1 MNRLTQTLFHPFH
14 TIAGA
19 RSLVLGL
26 IAILLAGWIGFY
38 QGLHFDGV
46 LDAHVGGRVPLWM
59 SLAEGVID
67 WLALALP
74 LLFAGRFI
82 SKTEFRSIDLLG
94 TQALAR
100 WPTLIVSLMCLAPG
114 FHRFTSALAK
124 AVQSAAANP
133 AKIAWPPLG
142 MDTAVFG
149 IVTVLM
155 LACTVWMVALMW
167 KSFSHCCNVRG
178 GRAVSAFVLCLL
190 GAEGVS
196 KVLLSLMFQLA
207 RH

>member
-1 MNRLTQTLFHPFH
+1 MNRLTQILFHPFH

-26 IAILLAGWIGFY
+26 IAILLAGWIGFH

-74 LLFAGRFI
+74 LLLAGRFI

-100 WPTLIVSLMCLAPG
+100 WPTLITSLLCLAPG

-124 AVQSAAANP
+124 AVQSAATDP
-133 AKIAWPPLG
+133 AKIVWPPLG
-142 MDTAVFG
+142 MDTFVFG

-196 KVLLSLMFQLA
+196 KVLLSLLFQLA

>member
-1 MNRLTQTLFHPFH
+1 MNRLIQTLFHPFL

-19 RSLVLGL
+19 LSLVLGL
-26 IAILLAGWIGFY
+26 LAILLAGWIGFH

-67 WLALALP
+67 WLTLALP
-74 LLFAGRFI
+74 LLFVGRI
-82 SKTEFRSIDLLG
+82 LSKTAFRAIDLIG

-100 WPTLIVSLMCLAPG
+100 WPTLIVSLLCLAPG
-114 FHRFTSALAK
+114 FHRFTAALIK
-124 AVQSAAANP
+124 SMQSMTANP
-133 AKIAWPPLG
+133 AKIVWPPLG
-142 MDTAVFG
+142 MDAFVFG

-178 GRAVSAFVLCLL
+178 GRAVSAFVLCLV
-190 GAEGVS
+190 GAEGAS
-196 KVLLSLMFQLA
+196 KVLLSLLFRQLH
-207 RH
+207 R